1 MDKIQTEL
9 ESLNNAVVN
18 MNLEGLEVL
27 QYIQHDNRKKVG
39 KFYLRLNGSY
49 FSPTLDYDNMNHFLL
64 GMSKMKKIFEN
75 GNN

>member
-1 MDKIQTEL
+1 MDKAKNEL

-39 KFYLRLNGSY
+39 KFYLRLQGTSI
-49 FSPTLDYDNMNHFLL
+49 SPVLDFDKMNHFLL
-64 GMSKMKKIFEN
+64 GMNRMKEINLKN
-75 GNN
+75 

>member
-1 MDKIQTEL
+1 MEKIKTEL

-39 KFYLRLNGSY
+39 KFYLRLNGTY
-49 FSPTLDYDNMNHFLL
+49 ISPALNYSNMNHFLL
-64 GMSKMKKIFEN
+64 GMSRMKKIFEN